1 MLEYLTAE
9 ILELAGNNAID
20 SKRGRIKPRDIYLA
34 IHSDDEIDNLLKGIT
49 IASGG
54 TMPNINPILLVK
66 NPSKLKKKQR
76 ETLQNLGIVEY
87 NKLLAETDG
96 SDEKAKQ
103 SSKKSRVNQITKGKK
118 KAREDEDDDIQQ
130 NSGGDGGN
138 QGGAN
143 GSGPGDGDDDDDHD
157 DNRDKKTPKDKEN
170 KSKSKATKR
179 KNKDSEETD
188 SESEKAESVEEVAR
202 IQNRTTEKKRG
213 RGRPK
218 KAKSFRDEETQT
230 LIQSPAKLNTK
241 SKSRSRS
248 RSQSRTRS
256 RSRTPRKARPV
267 RPNSTERDRDDF
279 YFVDEKFETP
289 KRKLSS
295 STISAQSPIKEAES
309 TSRIATESSI
319 KKTTSTSSIIAE
331 SPIEETTTDLTI
343 RQIFE
348 TPASENNS
356 PNKRK
361 SSEIENEATD
371 QTKTKSSKKRLAKKV
386 KKVEPSTSGTHKAS
400 ISMKICNVSV
410 EFKSDCLKEAKEFL
424 KTFSIEK
431 LEAIGNKTNNQE
443 SKNINYLSVDE
454 QGDKESDA
462 ESAASSQNDSQS
474 YKSTLPFASDKHNER
489 RPDKFQNQS

>member
-1 MLEYLTAE
+1 M
-9 ILELAGNNAID
+9 
-20 SKRGRIKPRDIYLA
+20 
-34 IHSDDEIDNLLKGIT
+34 
-49 IASGG
+49 
-54 TMPNINPILLVK
+54 
-66 NPSKLKKKQR
+66 
-76 ETLQNLGIVEY
+76 
-87 NKLLAETDG
+87 
-96 SDEKAKQ
+96 
-103 SSKKSRVNQITKGKK
+103 
-118 KAREDEDDDIQQ
+118 
-130 NSGGDGGN
+130 
-138 QGGAN
+138 
-143 GSGPGDGDDDDDHD
+143 
-157 DNRDKKTPKDKEN
+157 
-170 KSKSKATKR
+170 
-179 KNKDSEETD
+179 
-188 SESEKAESVEEVAR
+188 
-202 IQNRTTEKKRG
+202 
-213 RGRPK
+213 
-218 KAKSFRDEETQT
+218 
-230 LIQSPAKLNTK
+230 
-241 SKSRSRS
+241 
-248 RSQSRTRS
+248 
-256 RSRTPRKARPV
+256 
-267 RPNSTERDRDDF
+267 
-279 YFVDEKFETP
+279 
-289 KRKLSS
+289 SS

-386 KKVEPSTSGTHKAS
+386 KKVEPSTSGTHSGHKAS

-410 EFKSDCLKEAKEFL
+410 EFKSDCLKESKEFL